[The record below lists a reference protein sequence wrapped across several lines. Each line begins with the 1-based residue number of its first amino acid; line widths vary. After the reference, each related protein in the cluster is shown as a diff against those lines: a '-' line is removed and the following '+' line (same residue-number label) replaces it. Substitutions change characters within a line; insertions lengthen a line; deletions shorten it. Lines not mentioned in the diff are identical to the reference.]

1 MISPVQ
7 RSAALNRGMFFR
19 IAFSQR
25 QSGRRCGRAQGPA
38 VVILPTRARVQAHR
52 VSSSV
57 LALHEGVPRAMDHHS
72 SGCLPAEKFPTFA
85 SGRQGRGPVRLLSF
99 RSLFPLTR
107 RPAGAQPFSRFGIF
121 PVFPESGK
129 GERASVFHGD
139 SKRQLRFSCFAPFV
153 ESVRRNQTPSLAECL
168 PERGRFIDGLSSQHP
183 HP

>member
-1 MISPVQ
+1 MEVISPVQ

-85 SGRQGRGPVRLLSF
+85 SGRQGRGATTLSDFRLQF
-99 RSLFPLTR
+99 HLTR
-107 RPAGAQPFSRFGIF
+107 SRDVAGGRITGIRGWICATSSLGSPVIIVQVRTHSPDSGSFQFSQSPAKVNGLWENWKSEP
-121 PVFPESGK
+121 
-129 GERASVFHGD
+129 AS
-139 SKRQLRFSCFAPFV
+139 K
-153 ESVRRNQTPSLAECL
+153 
-168 PERGRFIDGLSSQHP
+168 
-183 HP
+183 